1 MEVKCALLQSVNT
14 KTRSPITPRSN
25 LLPQLLF
32 GVAYAVAYI
41 AALWTSNT
49 SLPRSLQLLLSGA
62 AAMAFVGFVLAELRA
77 VRLLDE
83 LQRRIQLEAL
93 AFAFLASVGVV
104 MFLGLLQRFQEL
116 PAADLSF
123 RHVWPLMILLYV
135 VGLAL
140 ARRRYS

>member
-1 MEVKCALLQSVNT
+1 MTNIRKANQT
-14 KTRSPITPRSN
+14 TARSN
-25 LLPQLLF
+25 LLPQAF
-32 GVAYAVAYI
+32 SGVAYAIAYI

-49 SLPRSLQLLLSGA
+49 SLPRSLQLLLSGVA
-62 AAMAFVGFVLAELRA
+62 VIAFVGFVLAELRA

-93 AFAFLASVGVV
+93 AFAFPGSVGVV

-116 PAADLSF
+116 SSADLSF